1 MQIII
6 IFFIIFCK
14 ECRSF
19 NTLKK
24 NGRFEEESEQAE
36 EVGEEE
42 RKSRKKR
49 RKRKRKWVWWDLD
62 GVVIKDHENERVGG

>member
-1 MQIII
+1 MRIII
-6 IFFIIFCK
+6 FFFIIFCK

-24 NGRFEEESEQAE
+24 NGRFEKEIEEDAE

-49 RKRKRKWVWWDLD
+49 RKRKRKWV
-62 GVVIKDHENERVGG
+62 